1 MSFILKSLLSL
12 AFVLFHVFGSGL
24 SAATQNLSI
33 EWKEINLP
41 VEQKSQLNTQ
51 KDGKAPL
58 SADKSASKFKVSRLL
73 FEPPTMFSNDEL
85 CQVAGFTSDKL
96 LDLSDLHL
104 YADRVTAFMRA
115 RGLFLSKAIVQ
126 PQEINDG
133 VVRITALVGQYQDIK
148 IQNRS
153 AMRNAAVQSALSTLK
168 TGDPIELGKLE
179 ERLLLLSDMPAV
191 EVKST
196 LAPGAKLGSADM
208 LVDISPGQRITGQM
222 DVDNAGG
229 LYTGENRLGLGMKL
243 HQLLGLGDSL
253 SLRAQSSFD
262 GMSNNRLG
270 YQVQWGATKWGAN
283 VANLNYRL
291 NSSFSNLQ
299 AEGTAVTKSAY
310 MDHALLRSKRGNLN
324 ALINWDQKDFQDKVY
339 TTELVSEK
347 KIQSTSI
354 GISGDIV
361 HDMVRLGQTQF
372 SILISSGEVRSS
384 TLDTTS
390 SAASPVPYGKANI
403 AVSHVKNMGLG
414 LDWQWNMSGQTAT
427 VNLDVAEKLALGGVA
442 GVRAYPANEA
452 YADVGFVMST
462 ELRKN
467 FTSTDSPLHQLQWIG
482 FIDIGQAQLNKESVN
497 SDTNLVRRSGFGM
510 GLNWVYDKTTQLKT
524 LYAQKIASADEN
536 STSAQGR
543 IWVQGYRS
551 F

>member
-1 MSFILKSLLSL
+1 M

-85 CQVAGFTSDKL
+85 CRVAGFTSDKL
-96 LDLSDLHL
+96 SDLSDLHR

-179 ERLLLLSDMPAV
+179 ERLLLLSDMPAI

-208 LVDISPGQRITGQM
+208 LVDISPGQRITGQV

-270 YQVQWGATKWGAN
+270 YQVQWGSTKWGAN

-372 SILISSGEVRSS
+372 SVLISSGEVRSS
-384 TLDTTS
+384 TLETTS
-390 SAASPVPYGKANI
+390 LAASPVPYGKANI

-482 FIDIGQAQLNKESVN
+482 FIDIGQAQLNKESVS
-497 SDTNLVRRSGFGM
+497 SDANQVRRSGFGM

-524 LYAQKIASADEN
+524 LYAQKIASADEI